1 MINLLP
7 EKTQQQLNAAHA
19 NTILL
24 KSLVWLFTAVAFLF
38 LACSVSYMFLADA
51 QTEKQDLANNS
62 QSVSSLYT
70 SAQTKL
76 NTINKNIATAKTLL
90 LQQISYSEAITNLAS
105 LMPTGVVLD
114 KLVLGGNTGA
124 NAATSIKA
132 RAKSEEIAAK
142 MKDNFQKSSLFAN
155 YSQTTSTNP
164 GSDAATF
171 PILINISLTIK
182 KGVSL

>member
-7 EKTQQQLNAAHA
+7 EKTQQQLRAAHA

-24 KSLVWLFTAVAFLF
+24 KSLVWLFTAIAFLF
-38 LACSVSYMFLADA
+38 LACSVSYMFLVDA
-51 QTEKQDLANNS
+51 QTEKQNLASNS
-62 QSVSSLYT
+62 QSVSSLY
-70 SAQTKL
+70 AVAEAKL

-90 LQQISYSEAITNLAS
+90 FQQISYSEVITNIAG
-105 LMPTGVVLD
+105 LMPTGTVLD
-114 KLVLGGNTGA
+114 RLVLGGNTGA
-124 NAATSIKA
+124 NSTTSIKA

-142 MKDNFQKSSLFAN
+142 MKDNFQKSSSFSN
-155 YSQTTSTNP
+155 YSQTTSTNS

-171 PILINISLTIK
+171 PILINISLTIN